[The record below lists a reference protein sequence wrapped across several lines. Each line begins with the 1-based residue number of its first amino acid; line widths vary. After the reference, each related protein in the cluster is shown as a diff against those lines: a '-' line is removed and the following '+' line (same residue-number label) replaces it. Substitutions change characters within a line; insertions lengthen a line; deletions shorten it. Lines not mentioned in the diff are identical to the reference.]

1 MAPIE
6 DLTMNET
13 LKGKWA
19 FRSFHHE
26 PIVVK
31 DGHVAGDPDLAEP
44 WTPPGTLVVDTD
56 ERGEVTGKL
65 TFPPGAVLA
74 ITGRIIPA
82 KPATST
88 TLEVP
93 AGVELTGTGVGLP
106 AVYEVKGF
114 FVPGSDHVVGTV
126 LSMANDL
133 ARQPVG
139 TAGAFALFP
148 AKA

>member
-1 MAPIE
+1 
-6 DLTMNET
+6 MNET

-19 FRSFHHE
+19 FRSFRHD
-26 PIVVK
+26 PIIVK
-31 DGHVAGDPDLAEP
+31 DGHVEGDPVLATP

-56 ERGEVTGKL
+56 ERGEVEGKL
-65 TFPPGAVLA
+65 TFDLPPGAPPGAPAASLK
-74 ITGRIIPA
+74 ITGNIIPA
-82 KPATST
+82 TAKS
-88 TLEVP
+88 P
-93 AGVELTGTGVGLP
+93 AGVELTGTGVGVP

-133 ARQPVG
+133 AKQDVG